1 MSAAVG
7 RVEPVETRRP
17 YGIPSAI
24 IAIVFALFFAW
35 DLFEAISN
43 VIGVVNNVARNNEA
57 SATLGLA
64 QQGVPWLLLIVDLL
78 VAPVFYGLA
87 FLLGRRRDLFAR
99 AALLLIA
106 LAAVAAF
113 TLSIEEG
120 FSKFF

>member
-1 MSAAVG
+1 MSEAVG
-7 RVEPVETRRP
+7 RPVARP
-17 YGIPSAI
+17 YGVASVVVAI
-24 IAIVFALFFAW
+24 IFGLFFAW
-35 DLFEAISN
+35 DLFAAISN

-64 QQGVPWLLLIVDLL
+64 QQSVPWLLLVVDLL

-99 AALLLIA
+99 AAFFLIA
-106 LAAVAAF
+106 LAAAAAF